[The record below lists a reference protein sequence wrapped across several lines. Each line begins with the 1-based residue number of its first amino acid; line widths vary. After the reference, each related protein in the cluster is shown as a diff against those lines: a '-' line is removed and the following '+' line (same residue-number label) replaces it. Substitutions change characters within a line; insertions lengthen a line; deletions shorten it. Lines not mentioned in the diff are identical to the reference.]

1 MVGDRIRSLREHS
14 AISQSELARR
24 LGITRASVNAWEMG
38 ISAPTAQYL
47 IAMAQLFHVST
58 DYILGISSQEA
69 IIIDSYSDEEK
80 KLLYDL
86 TAIFDKHTES

>member
-80 KLLYDL
+80 KLL
-86 TAIFDKHTES
+86 